1 MAARPAPQ
9 QNQPLPPGYEARWD
23 PGQNAYFFI
32 NHYTKTTTWTDPR
45 LTQHAGA
52 KQALNQPEPS
62 KPQEREAIPLSDIR
76 HTGRGGTSHHYRKK
90 ETQFIEADS
99 VHVNKLRNMFPDCS
113 ADLIKSTLVK
123 YHNNFEVTKSTLI
136 NNGYRCLGSSAVNI
150 HVNDDITLRLQRK
163 FPEASHLIPDVL
175 TACGNSENDAARQL
189 KDLGFGSDRHRS
201 PSPKPQSHTPLSPSA
216 TASSPSRHAS
226 PRRAASPARQPSP
239 VRQPDPEPVRVS
251 EAEKERLKRKLNAE
265 FSHIGDYLVSM
276 ALEACEYNED
286 STRAVLDTGI
296 EDIGSESSRPSTT
309 ESTTRPST
317 SHSTVS
323 SASTSRTIT
332 SPVPLATNDLEPVA
346 FTMDDDNMPM
356 KPGSATSRE
365 TTQSERSPV
374 KKQQQKAKHVTK
386 NRTPKPVAGFAKG
399 PVVSQP
405 RSRTHVTPKPTRSI
419 VTQRQTGQVYESIY
433 RTQPMGPDPTLR
445 SGPDPSLR
453 GVREQLANGPD
464 PNMRQGPDT
473 ERRMGP
479 QGWNGPDPSLRCG
492 PMKVVTNNRVL
503 VSSI

>member
-1 MAARPAPQ
+1 MAARPVPQ

-45 LTQHAGA
+45 LSQHAGA

-76 HTGRGGTSHHYRKK
+76 HTDRGGTAYHHKKK
-90 ETQFIEADS
+90 ETPFIHADS

-113 ADLIKSTLVK
+113 VDLIKSTLVK

-136 NNGYRCLGSSAVNI
+136 NNGYRCLASGAVS
-150 HVNDDITLRLQRK
+150 VNDDSVTRLQRK

-175 TACGNSENDAARQL
+175 TACGNNENDAARQL
-189 KDLGFGSDRHRS
+189 KDLGFGQDRHRS
-201 PSPKPQSHTPLSPSA
+201 PSPKPQSHRPLNPSASA
-216 TASSPSRHAS
+216 TASSPSGRHAS
-226 PRRAASPARQPSP
+226 PRRAASPVRQPSP
-239 VRQPDPEPVRVS
+239 VRQQDPEPVRVS

-265 FSHIGDYLVSM
+265 FSHIGDYLVNM

-296 EDIGSESSRPSTT
+296 EDVRGKSSRPSTT
-309 ESTTRPST
+309 ESTRPST
-317 SHSTVS
+317 SHSTAS
-323 SASTSRTIT
+323 TASTSRIIT

-386 NRTPKPVAGFAKG
+386 IRTPKPG

-405 RSRTHVTPKPTRSI
+405 RSRTNVAPKPARSV
-419 VTQRQTGQVYESIY
+419 VTKRQTGQVYESIY
-433 RTQPMGPDPTLR
+433 RTPPMGPDPTLR

-464 PNMRQGPDT
+464 PSLRQGPDP
-473 ERRMGP
+473 ERRMGS

-492 PMKVVTNNRVL
+492 PMKVVANNRVL